1 MKQAFVPA
9 DNSVS
14 TKIEIQQITCIHKV
28 LSLAFLIQD
37 LGRFINQMAT
47 GMSSGST
54 AKPMLSQTE

>member
-37 LGRFINQMAT
+37 RSADPQLTVRQV
-47 GMSSGST
+47 
-54 AKPMLSQTE
+54 KELS